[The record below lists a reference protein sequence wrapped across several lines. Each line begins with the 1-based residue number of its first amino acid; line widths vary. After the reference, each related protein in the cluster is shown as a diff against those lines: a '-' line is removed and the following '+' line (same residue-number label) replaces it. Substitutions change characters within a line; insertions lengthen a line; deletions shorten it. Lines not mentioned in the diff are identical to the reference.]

1 MHPHNRSQGRSWCSL
16 RQHTAP
22 RDSQEATGTD
32 GRVVPSAPPWP
43 GPPEPRGEQCHGV
56 RLCGAASPTPAC
68 CTPDPTAPASQLLD
82 PSLCCSGKRPQSG
95 WRSKSEHCPHTVIG
109 TLWEQRRATVTAQH
123 TDLTLMDRQMDT
135 ALAVYLGL
143 ARCRAAGGR
152 GGACSGALLI
162 GLRAVQPVLRDGA
175 RVGGLHQIHAL
186 GAQVDAV
193 ILVWGGTEGAVR
205 PHCQPRAVPK
215 HPQPQGAT
223 LPQTHPLRRS
233 RRSVG
238 SHTAILTASRFR
250 CRWIRNRCSA
260 SSTNPNS
267 ECGGSCTS
275 CGGDGNSSCGAAGMT
290 RRSCRPWQ
298 RPAGWA
304 PHASPC

>member
-1 MHPHNRSQGRSWCSL
+1 MSPCPAVGCRRESGARAGAG
-16 RQHTAP
+16 AP
-22 RDSQEATGTD
+22 CGST
-32 GRVVPSAPPWP
+32 
-43 GPPEPRGEQCHGV
+43 QCHRIARRQRALTEGSS
-56 RLCGAASPTPAC
+56 LQPHHGQDHQSPE
-68 CTPDPTAPASQLLD
+68 LLD

-143 ARCRAAGGR
+143 ARCRAAGGP

-193 ILVWGGTEGAVR
+193 ILVPYEEVDA
-205 PHCQPRAVPK
+205 
-215 HPQPQGAT
+215 
-223 LPQTHPLRRS
+223 L
-233 RRSVG
+233 
-238 SHTAILTASRFR
+238 
-250 CRWIRNRCSA
+250 
-260 SSTNPNS
+260 
-267 ECGGSCTS
+267 
-275 CGGDGNSSCGAAGMT
+275 
-290 RRSCRPWQ
+290 
-298 RPAGWA
+298 
-304 PHASPC
+304 